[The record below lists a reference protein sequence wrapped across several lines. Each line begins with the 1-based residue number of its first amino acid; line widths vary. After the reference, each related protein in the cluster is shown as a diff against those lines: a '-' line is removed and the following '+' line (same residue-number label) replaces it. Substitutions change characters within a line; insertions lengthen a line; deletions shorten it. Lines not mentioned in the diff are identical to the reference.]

1 MSNETN
7 SQDIVSNEA
16 NSQATPHISD
26 QPVSQPIN
34 LVSSSSEQEPTENP
48 SSQGENN
55 SGANQGTPSRN
66 TESVSWNLLLHER
79 QPSPTGPL
87 PEPMAEAPR
96 APSVD
101 PYLQA
106 MLDQPVPAH
115 YNLSN
120 PNGAGTS
127 RAAAGPSNIRDHF
140 SWGSMMEREFGIE
153 NPEMRA
159 RTPVERLSIGMSMDE
174 FRQMQAL
181 TDSLIHTRERVTAQA
196 EALEGAYFHAEVA
209 EMIAKGARDAIERV
223 MWILMAL
230 IVLVLAL
237 MVKLFLYM

>member
-1 MSNETN
+1 MSDETN
-7 SQDIVSNEA
+7 SQDIMSNEA

-26 QPVSQPIN
+26 QPISQPIN
-34 LVSSSSEQEPTENP
+34 LVSSSSEPTENP

-55 SGANQGTPSRN
+55 SNANQGTPSRN
-66 TESVSWNLLLHER
+66 PESASWNLLLHER
-79 QPSPTGPL
+79 QPSPLGPL
-87 PEPMAEAPR
+87 HAPR
-96 APSVD
+96 AEVVPAPSVD

-127 RAAAGPSNIRDHF
+127 RAAAGPSNTRDHF

-153 NPEMRA
+153 NPNVIARA
-159 RTPVERLSIGMSMDE
+159 PVERVSIGMSMDE

-181 TDSLIHTRERVTAQA
+181 TDSLIQTRERVTAQA
-196 EALEGAYFHAEVA
+196 EALEGAYYHAEVA
-209 EMIAKGARDAIERV
+209 ELIAKGARDSIEMV
-223 MWILMAL
+223 VWM
-230 IVLVLAL
+230 LVAL
-237 MVKLFLYM
+237 MVLVVALMVIMFVRM

>member
-7 SQDIVSNEA
+7 SQDIMSNEA
-16 NSQATPHISD
+16 NSQASPRISD
-26 QPVSQPIN
+26 QPVSQPIVQ
-34 LVSSSSEQEPTENP
+34 VSSASEEEPTENP

-66 TESVSWNLLLHER
+66 PESASWNLLFHER

-87 PEPMAEAPR
+87 LDPR
-96 APSVD
+96 AEIAFVPFAD
-101 PYLQA
+101 PNLQA

-127 RAAAGPSNIRDHF
+127 RAAAGPPNIHDHL

-153 NPEMRA
+153 NPAVRA
-159 RTPVERLSIGMSMDE
+159 RTPVERLSVGMSIDE

-181 TDSLIHTRERVTAQA
+181 TDSLIQTRERVTAQA
-196 EALEGAYFHAEVA
+196 EALEGAYYHAEVA
-209 EMIAKGARDAIERV
+209 EMIAKGARDSIEMV
-223 MWILMAL
+223 VWILVAL
-230 IVLVLAL
+230 IILVLAL
-237 MVKLFLYM
+237 MVKLFLFM

>member
-1 MSNETN
+1 MSSEM
-7 SQDIVSNEA
+7 
-16 NSQATPHISD
+16 NSQATPRISE
-26 QPVSQPIN
+26 QPVSQPI
-34 LVSSSSEQEPTENP
+34 VHIESSSEPTENP

-55 SGANQGTPSRN
+55 SGTNQGTPSRN
-66 TESVSWNLLLHER
+66 SESVSWNLLLHER

-87 PEPMAEAPR
+87 PPPRAEVTR

-101 PYLQA
+101 PHLQA

-115 YNLSN
+115 YNLNN

-127 RAAAGPSNIRDHF
+127 RAVAGPSNIRDHF

-153 NPEMRA
+153 NPEVRA
-159 RTPVERLSIGMSMDE
+159 RTPVERVSIGMSMDE

-196 EALEGAYFHAEVA
+196 EALEGAYYHAEVA
-209 EMIAKGARDAIERV
+209 ELIAKGARDSIEMVARMLV
-223 MWILMAL
+223 AL
-230 IVLVLAL
+230 IVLVVTL
-237 MVKLFLYM
+237 MVIMFVKM